1 MPEITITQVPYR
13 KGHRYKVE
21 GDERV
26 DPSHLL
32 PTISTIAKHAD
43 AGGGDGLLYWA
54 VDAYIEAGVRNA
66 FELKGDEAKA
76 IGTDLH
82 SSIEE
87 YIATGNQ
94 PSNPSPLFGSWY
106 SSLHEAGVV
115 WYASEVMVY
124 SPNGF
129 AGTVDAI
136 GYLDGVPTLFD
147 WKTTDQLDK
156 HGKRKQLS
164 NPTYA
169 AQIGG
174 YLWAMSMM
182 EDQFPELPQPEQAYI
197 VYVFKDTSKVL
208 WKAVNVKKS
217 REAFQAAH
225 MLYTLTHGKGGLYV
239 QS

>member
-1 MPEITITQVPYR
+1 MPDITITKVPSGG
-13 KGHRYKVE
+13 GHRYKVE

-26 DPSHLL
+26 DPTHAL
-32 PTISTIAKHAD
+32 PTISTIARHAD
-43 AGGGDGLLYWA
+43 SGGGDGLLYWA
-54 VDAYIEAGVRNA
+54 VDAYIQTGIRSA
-66 FELKGDEAKA
+66 FDAKRDA
-76 IGTDLH
+76 AASIGTDLH

-124 SPNGF
+124 SPTGF

-147 WKTTDQLDK
+147 WKTTDELDK
-156 HGKRKQLS
+156 YGKRKRINNS
-164 NPTYA
+164 THA

-174 YLWAMSMM
+174 YLWAIDMM
-182 EDQFPELPQPEQAYI
+182 ADQFPELPQPVQAYLI
-197 VYVFKDTSKVL
+197 YVFKDTLEVL

-217 REAFQAAH
+217 MEAFQAAH
-225 MLYTLTHGKGGLYV
+225 TLYALTHGKGGLYV

>member
-1 MPEITITQVPYR
+1 MPNITINKVPYR
-13 KGHRYKVE
+13 NGHRYMVE
-21 GDERV
+21 GDKRV

-124 SPNGF
+124 SPTGF

-147 WKTTDQLDK
+147 WKTTDELDK

-164 NPTYA
+164 NQTYA

-182 EDQFPELPQPEQAYI
+182 EDRFPELPQPEQAYI
-197 VYVFKDTSKVL
+197 VYVCKDTSKVL

>member
-13 KGHRYKVE
+13 KGHRYKVD

-26 DPSHLL
+26 DPSRLL
-32 PTISTIAKHAD
+32 PTISTIAKHAE

-54 VDAYIEAGVRNA
+54 VDAYIQTGIRNA

-82 SSIEE
+82 ASIEE
-87 YIATGNQ
+87 YIATGKQ
-94 PSNPSPLFGSWY
+94 PANPSPLFGAWY
-106 SSLHEAGVV
+106 SSLHEAGVE
-115 WYASEVMVY
+115 WYAEEYMVY
-124 SPNGF
+124 SHAGF

-147 WKTTDQLDK
+147 WKTTDELDK
-156 HGKRKQLS
+156 YGKRKQLS
-164 NPTYA
+164 NQTYA

-182 EDQFPELPQPEQAYI
+182 EDQFPQLPQPEQAYI
-197 VYVFKDTSKVL
+197 VYVFKDTSKVV

-217 REAFQAAH
+217 MEAFLTAYT
-225 MLYTLTHGKGGLYV
+225 LYTLTHGQGGLYGE
-239 QS
+239 

>member
-1 MPEITITQVPYR
+1 MPKITINKVPYR
-13 KGHRYKVE
+13 NGHRYMVE
-21 GDERV
+21 GDKRV
-26 DPSHLL
+26 DPSLLL

-43 AGGGDGLLYWA
+43 AGGGDGLLFWA
-54 VDAYIEAGVRNA
+54 VDHYIRTGIRNA
-66 FELKGDEAKA
+66 FEISNNEAKA

-82 SSIEE
+82 SSIEG
-87 YIATGNQ
+87 YIATGKQ
-94 PSNPSPLFGSWY
+94 PANPSPLFGTWY
-106 SSLHEAGVV
+106 SSLHEAGVA
-115 WYASEVMVY
+115 WYSAEEKVY
-124 SPNGF
+124 SPAGF

-147 WKTTDQLDK
+147 WKTTDALDK

-164 NPTYA
+164 NQTYA

-197 VYVFKDTSKVL
+197 VYVFKDTLKVL

-217 REAFQAAH
+217 REAFQAAYT
-225 MLYTLTHGKGGLYV
+225 LYTLTHGKGGLYGE
-239 QS
+239 